1 LSKIKEVN
9 SALLLKTKCGVE
21 DAGGRDEPTSQQGKE
36 KALLPADSHLH
47 LFI

>member
-1 LSKIKEVN
+1 
-9 SALLLKTKCGVE
+9 VE
-21 DAGGRDEPTSQQGKE
+21 DEPTSQQGKE